1 LNIALHLARKMRQY
15 RQHKNTVSSRIIN
28 IATVSVVLGIAAILI
43 AMAFSRGLQK
53 EIRIKTSVF
62 QGQILITPFENN
74 ESQVSLLPFKT
85 TITLKEEIQAHPEF
99 DRMHAIAIKA
109 GMLKTQQDFEGVLI
123 KGVDED
129 FEWSSLDRF
138 LVAGNFPN
146 LDSETNNEILISEVV
161 AHRLFLKIG
170 DTVDAFFQTSLDQG
184 LPQRRR
190 FKISGLYFSGFPDI
204 DENLVYADLGQIQRL
219 NRWKVDEVGG
229 YEVFIKDFSKLRVT
243 AEELY
248 LGLPSELN
256 SSTISER
263 YSSIFQW
270 IALFDFNV
278 LIILIVMLIVG
289 VINMATALLVLI
301 LERSRMVGLLKTL
314 GATHTLIQKIFLY
327 NGILIM
333 TKGLLFGNLVGLF
346 IYFSQQQFNWIR
358 LDPQTYFVTSA
369 PVALSWVEVVSINL
383 FFLAI
388 ASLLLWLPSKI
399 ILRMSPSEALRN
411 R

>member
-1 LNIALHLARKMRQY
+1 MRQY
-15 RQHKNTVSSRIIN
+15 RHHKNTVSSRIIN
-28 IATVSVVLGIAAILI
+28 IASVAVTLGIAAILI

-74 ESQVSLLPFKT
+74 ESQVSLLPFKA

-138 LVAGNFPN
+138 LVEGSYPRINN
-146 LDSETNNEILISEVV
+146 EENNEILLSQIVANRLYLEV
-161 AHRLFLKIG
+161 G

-190 FKISGLYFSGFPDI
+190 FKIAGLYFSGFPDI
-204 DENLVYADLGQIQRL
+204 DENLVYTDLRQIQRL
-219 NRWKVDEVGG
+219 NRWKVDQIGG
-229 YEVFIKDFSKLRVT
+229 YEVFIKDFSKLRAT

-256 SSTISER
+256 SSALSDR

-333 TKGLLFGNLVGLF
+333 TRGLLFGNLVGLF
-346 IYFSQQQFNWIR
+346 IYFSQQQFNWIS

-369 PVALSWVEVVSINL
+369 PVALSWVEVISVNV
-383 FFLAI
+383 FFLGI

>member
-28 IATVSVVLGIAAILI
+28 IATVAVALGIAAILI

-85 TITLKEEIQAHPEF
+85 TVTLKEEIQAHPEF
-99 DRMHAIAIKA
+99 DCMHAIAIKA
-109 GMLKTQQDFEGVLI
+109 GMLKTSQDFEGVLI
-123 KGVDED
+123 KGVDAD
-129 FEWSSLDRF
+129 FEWSSLERF
-138 LVAGNFPN
+138 LVAGSFPN

-161 AHRLFLKIG
+161 AHRLFLKVG

-204 DENLVYADLGQIQRL
+204 DENLVYTDLRLIQRL
-219 NRWKVDEVGG
+219 NRWKVDQIGG
-229 YEVFIKDFSKLRVT
+229 YEVFIKDFSKLRAT

-256 SSTISER
+256 SSALSDR

-333 TKGLLFGNLVGLF
+333 TRGLLFGNLVGLF
-346 IYFSQQQFNWIR
+346 IYFSQRQLKWIS
-358 LDPQTYFVTSA
+358 LDPQTYFVTNA
-369 PVALSWVEVVSINL
+369 PVALSWIEVLSINL
-383 FFLAI
+383 FFLSI

-399 ILRMSPSEALRN
+399 ILRMSPSLALRN

>member
-1 LNIALHLARKMRQY
+1 MRQY

-28 IATVSVVLGIAAILI
+28 IATVAVALGIAAILI

-74 ESQVSLLPFKT
+74 ESQVSLLPFKASNQ
-85 TITLKEEIQAHPEF
+85 LKEEIQAHPEF

-109 GMLKTQQDFEGVLI
+109 GMLKTPQDFEGVLI
-123 KGVDED
+123 KGVDAN

-138 LVAGNFPN
+138 LVEGSYPRINN
-146 LDSETNNEILISEVV
+146 EENNEILLSQIVANRLYLEV
-161 AHRLFLKIG
+161 G

-204 DENLVYADLGQIQRL
+204 DENLVYTDLRQIQRL
-219 NRWKVDEVGG
+219 NRWKVDQIGG
-229 YEVFIKDFSKLRVT
+229 YEVFIKDFSKLRST

-256 SSTISER
+256 TSALSDR

-333 TKGLLFGNLVGLF
+333 TRGLLFGNLVGLF
-346 IYFSQQQFNWIR
+346 IYFSQQQFNWIS
-358 LDPQTYFVTSA
+358 LDPQTYFVTNA
-369 PVALSWVEVVSINL
+369 PVALSWIEVLSINL

-399 ILRMSPSEALRN
+399 ILRMSPSVALRN

>member
-1 LNIALHLARKMRQY
+1 MRQY
-15 RQHKNTVSSRIIN
+15 RQHKSTVSSRIIN
-28 IATVSVVLGIAAILI
+28 IATVAVALGIAAILI

-85 TITLKEEIQAHPEF
+85 TFTLKEEIQAHPEF

-109 GMLKTQQDFEGVLI
+109 GMLKTPQDFEGVLI
-123 KGVDED
+123 KGVDAN

-138 LVAGNFPN
+138 LVEGSYPRINN
-146 LDSETNNEILISEVV
+146 EENNEILLSQIVANRLYLEV
-161 AHRLFLKIG
+161 G

-184 LPQRRR
+184 FPQRRR

-204 DENLVYADLGQIQRL
+204 DENLVYTDLRQIQRL
-219 NRWKVDEVGG
+219 NRWEVDQIGG
-229 YEVFIKDFSKLRVT
+229 YEVFIKDFSKLRAT

-256 SSTISER
+256 SSALSDR

-314 GATHTLIQKIFLY
+314 GATHTLIQKIFLF

-333 TKGLLFGNLVGLF
+333 TRGLLFGNLVGLF
-346 IYFSQQQFNWIR
+346 IYFSQQQFNWIS
-358 LDPQTYFVTSA
+358 LDPQTYFVTNA
-369 PVALSWVEVVSINL
+369 PVALSWIEVLSINL

-399 ILRMSPSEALRN
+399 ILRMSPSVALRN

>member
-1 LNIALHLARKMRQY
+1 MNIALHLARKMRQY
-15 RQHKNTVSSRIIN
+15 RQHKSTVSSRIIN
-28 IATVSVVLGIAAILI
+28 IATVAVALGIAAILI

-85 TITLKEEIQAHPEF
+85 TFTLKEEIQAHPEF

-109 GMLKTQQDFEGVLI
+109 GMLKTPQDFEGVLI
-123 KGVDED
+123 KGVDAN

-138 LVAGNFPN
+138 LVEGSYPRINN
-146 LDSETNNEILISEVV
+146 EENNEILLSQIVANRLYLEV
-161 AHRLFLKIG
+161 G

-190 FKISGLYFSGFPDI
+190 FKIAGLYFSGFPDI
-204 DENLVYADLGQIQRL
+204 DENLVYTDLRQIQRL
-219 NRWKVDEVGG
+219 NRWEVDQIGG
-229 YEVFIKDFSKLRVT
+229 YEVFIKDFSKLRAT

-256 SSTISER
+256 SSALSDR

-333 TKGLLFGNLVGLF
+333 TRGLLFGNLVGLF
-346 IYFSQQQFNWIR
+346 IYFSQQQFKWIS

-369 PVALSWVEVVSINL
+369 PVALSWVEVISINV
-383 FFLAI
+383 FFLGI

>member
-1 LNIALHLARKMRQY
+1 MRQY

-28 IATVSVVLGIAAILI
+28 IATVAVALGIAAILI

-74 ESQVSLLPFKT
+74 ESQVSLLPFRASNQ
-85 TITLKEEIQAHPEF
+85 LKEEIQVHPEF
-99 DRMHAIAIKA
+99 ERMHAIAIKA
-109 GMLKTQQDFEGVLI
+109 GMLKTPKDFEGVLI
-123 KGVDED
+123 KGVDAN
-129 FEWSSLDRF
+129 FEWSSLDHF
-138 LVAGNFPN
+138 LVEGSYPRINN
-146 LDSETNNEILISEVV
+146 EENNEILLSQIVANRLYLEV
-161 AHRLFLKIG
+161 G

-204 DENLVYADLGQIQRL
+204 DENLVYTDLRQIQRL
-219 NRWKVDEVGG
+219 NRWKVDQIGG
-229 YEVFIKDFSKLRVT
+229 YEVFIKDFSKLRAT

-256 SSTISER
+256 SSALSDR

-333 TKGLLFGNLVGLF
+333 TRGLLFGNLVGLF
-346 IYFSQQQFNWIR
+346 IYFSQQQFNWIS
-358 LDPQTYFVTSA
+358 LDPQTYFVTNA
-369 PVALSWVEVVSINL
+369 PVALSWIEVLSINL

>member
-1 LNIALHLARKMRQY
+1 MRQY

-28 IATVSVVLGIAAILI
+28 IATVAVALGIAAILI

-85 TITLKEEIQAHPEF
+85 TFTLKEEIQAHPEF
-99 DRMHAIAIKA
+99 ERMHAIAIKA
-109 GMLKTQQDFEGVLI
+109 GMLKTPQDFEGVLI
-123 KGVDED
+123 KGVDAN

-138 LVAGNFPN
+138 LVEGSYPRINN
-146 LDSETNNEILISEVV
+146 EENNEILLSQIVANRLYLEV
-161 AHRLFLKIG
+161 G

-204 DENLVYADLGQIQRL
+204 DENLVYTDLRQIQRL
-219 NRWKVDEVGG
+219 NRWKVDEIGG
-229 YEVFIKDFSKLRVT
+229 YEVFIKDFSKLRAT

-256 SSTISER
+256 SSALSDR

-333 TKGLLFGNLVGLF
+333 TRGLLFGNLVGLF
-346 IYFSQQQFNWIR
+346 IYFSQQQFNWIS
-358 LDPQTYFVTSA
+358 LDPQTYFVTNA
-369 PVALSWVEVVSINL
+369 PVALSWIEVLSINL

>member
-1 LNIALHLARKMRQY
+1 MRQY

-28 IATVSVVLGIAAILI
+28 IATVAVALGIAAILI

-85 TITLKEEIQAHPEF
+85 TFTLKEEIQAHPEF

-109 GMLKTQQDFEGVLI
+109 GMLKTPQDFEGVLI
-123 KGVDED
+123 KGVDAN

-138 LVAGNFPN
+138 LVEGSYPRINN
-146 LDSETNNEILISEVV
+146 EENNEILLSQIVANRLYLEV
-161 AHRLFLKIG
+161 G

-190 FKISGLYFSGFPDI
+190 FKIAGLYFSGFPDI
-204 DENLVYADLGQIQRL
+204 DENLVYTDLRQIQRL
-219 NRWKVDEVGG
+219 NRWEVDQIGG
-229 YEVFIKDFSKLRVT
+229 YEVFIKDFSKLRAT

-256 SSTISER
+256 SSALSDR

-333 TKGLLFGNLVGLF
+333 TRGLLFGNLVGLF
-346 IYFSQQQFNWIR
+346 IYFSQQQFNWIS

-369 PVALSWVEVVSINL
+369 PVALSWVEVISVNV
-383 FFLAI
+383 FFLGI

>member
-1 LNIALHLARKMRQY
+1 
-15 RQHKNTVSSRIIN
+15 
-28 IATVSVVLGIAAILI
+28 
-43 AMAFSRGLQK
+43 
-53 EIRIKTSVF
+53 
-62 QGQILITPFENN
+62 
-74 ESQVSLLPFKT
+74 
-85 TITLKEEIQAHPEF
+85 
-99 DRMHAIAIKA
+99 
-109 GMLKTQQDFEGVLI
+109 
-123 KGVDED
+123 
-129 FEWSSLDRF
+129 
-138 LVAGNFPN
+138 
-146 LDSETNNEILISEVV
+146 
-161 AHRLFLKIG
+161 
-170 DTVDAFFQTSLDQG
+170 

-204 DENLVYADLGQIQRL
+204 DENLAYTNLRQIQRL
-219 NRWKVDEVGG
+219 NRWKADEIGG
-229 YEVFIKDFSKLRVT
+229 YEVFIKDFSKLRTT

-256 SSTISER
+256 SSALSDR

-314 GATHTLIQKIFLY
+314 GATHMLIQKIFLY

-333 TKGLLFGNLVGLF
+333 TRGLLFGNLVGLF
-346 IYFSQQQFNWIR
+346 IYFSQQQFKWIR

>member
-1 LNIALHLARKMRQY
+1 MNIALHLARKMRQY
-15 RQHKNTVSSRIIN
+15 RQHKSTVSSRIIN
-28 IATVSVVLGIAAILI
+28 IATVAVALGIAAILI

-74 ESQVSLLPFKT
+74 ESQVSLLPFKA

-109 GMLKTQQDFEGVLI
+109 GMLKTPQDFEGVLI
-123 KGVDED
+123 KGVDAN

-138 LVAGNFPN
+138 LVEGSYPRINN
-146 LDSETNNEILISEVV
+146 EENNEILLSQIVANRLYLEV
-161 AHRLFLKIG
+161 G

-190 FKISGLYFSGFPDI
+190 FKIAGLYFSGFPDI
-204 DENLVYADLGQIQRL
+204 DENLVYTDLRQIQRL
-219 NRWKVDEVGG
+219 NRWEVDQIGG
-229 YEVFIKDFSKLRVT
+229 YEVFIKDFSKLRAT

-256 SSTISER
+256 SSALSDR

-333 TKGLLFGNLVGLF
+333 TRGLLFGNLVGLF
-346 IYFSQQQFNWIR
+346 IYFSQQQFKWIS

-369 PVALSWVEVVSINL
+369 PVALSWVEVISINV
-383 FFLAI
+383 FFLGI

-399 ILRMSPSEALRN
+399 ILRMSPSVALRN

>member
-1 LNIALHLARKMRQY
+1 MRQY

-28 IATVSVVLGIAAILI
+28 IATVAVALGIAAILI
-43 AMAFSRGLQK
+43 AMVFSRGLQK
-53 EIRIKTSVF
+53 EIQIKTSVF

-74 ESQVSLLPFKT
+74 ESQVSLLPFMASNQ
-85 TITLKEEIQAHPEF
+85 LKEEIQAHPEF
-99 DRMHAIAIKA
+99 ERMHAIAIKA
-109 GMLKTQQDFEGVLI
+109 GMLKTPQDFEGVLI
-123 KGVDED
+123 KGVDAD

-138 LVAGNFPN
+138 LVAGRFPN

-161 AHRLFLKIG
+161 AHRLFLNVG

-204 DENLVYADLGQIQRL
+204 DENLVYTDLRQIQRL
-219 NRWKVDEVGG
+219 NRWKADEIGG
-229 YEVFIKDFSKLRVT
+229 YEVFIKDFSKLRAT

-256 SSTISER
+256 SSALSDR

-333 TKGLLFGNLVGLF
+333 TRGLLFGNLVGLL
-346 IYFSQQQFNWIR
+346 IYFSQQQFKWIR
-358 LDPQTYFVTSA
+358 LDPQTYFVTNA
-369 PVALSWVEVVSINL
+369 PVALSWIEVVSINL
-383 FFLAI
+383 FFLSI

>member
-1 LNIALHLARKMRQY
+1 MRQY

-28 IATVSVVLGIAAILI
+28 IATVAVALGIAAILI

-53 EIRIKTSVF
+53 EIQIKTSVF

-74 ESQVSLLPFKT
+74 ESQVSLLPLKASNQ
-85 TITLKEEIQAHPEF
+85 LKEAIQAHPECE
-99 DRMHAIAIKA
+99 RMHAIAIKA
-109 GMLKTQQDFEGVLI
+109 GMLKTPQDFEGVLI
-123 KGVDED
+123 KGVDAD

-138 LVAGNFPN
+138 LVEGSYPRINN
-146 LDSETNNEILISEVV
+146 EENNEILLSQVV
-161 AHRLFLKIG
+161 ANRLYLEVG

-204 DENLVYADLGQIQRL
+204 DENLAYTDLRQIQRL
-219 NRWKVDEVGG
+219 NRWKADEIGG
-229 YEVFIKDFSKLRVT
+229 YEVFIKDFSKLKVT
-243 AEELY
+243 AEEFY

-256 SSTISER
+256 SRALSDR

-333 TKGLLFGNLVGLF
+333 TRGLLFGNLVGLF
-346 IYFSQQQFNWIR
+346 IYFSQQQFKWIR

-369 PVALSWVEVVSINL
+369 PVAFSWVEVVSINL
-383 FFLAI
+383 FFLSI

>member
-1 LNIALHLARKMRQY
+1 MRQY
-15 RQHKNTVSSRIIN
+15 RQYKNTVSSRIIN
-28 IATVSVVLGIAAILI
+28 IATVAVALGIAAILI

-85 TITLKEEIQAHPEF
+85 TVTLKEEIQTHPEF

-109 GMLKTQQDFEGVLI
+109 GMLKTPQDFEGVLI
-123 KGVDED
+123 KGVDAD

-138 LVAGNFPN
+138 LVEGSYPRINN
-146 LDSETNNEILISEVV
+146 EENNEILLSQVV
-161 AHRLFLKIG
+161 ANRLYLEVG

-204 DENLVYADLGQIQRL
+204 DENLVYTDLRQIQRL
-219 NRWKVDEVGG
+219 NRWKVDEIGG
-229 YEVFIKDFSKLRVT
+229 YEVFIKDFSKLRST

-256 SSTISER
+256 SSALSDR

-333 TKGLLFGNLVGLF
+333 TRGLLFGNLIGLLV
-346 IYFSQQQFNWIR
+346 YFSQRQLKWIS
-358 LDPQTYFVTSA
+358 LDPQTYFVTNA
-369 PVALSWVEVVSINL
+369 PVALSWIEVLSINL